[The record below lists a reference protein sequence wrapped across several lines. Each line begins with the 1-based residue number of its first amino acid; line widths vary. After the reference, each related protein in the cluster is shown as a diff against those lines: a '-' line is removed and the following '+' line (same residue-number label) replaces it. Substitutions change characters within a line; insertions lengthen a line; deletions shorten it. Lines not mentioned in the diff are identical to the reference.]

1 MEPSEIVYAL
11 LKRFTS
17 KNRYHLVSYY
27 EFVKFFLHYMES
39 DDSGRFDLFSSNTAD
54 VITAQLILLEKK
66 GKCSLEYDGQ
76 KITSISFD
84 EYFMGNLLEKYKKV
98 ELSAEE
104 PFPSEESCGFTLPYE
119 MVVPVDVK
127 NDFIALL
134 QRDDLADLSYIRIKF
149 PEDIKDVL
157 ITGPLLKDRLLLLC
171 FQRLQVYL
179 NSKNNANYLF
189 RKLVPVLQQSEQS
202 IQDTLNKA
210 KSSPTQ
216 MAEQVK
222 RPSEVSFPFWAQVS
236 NFIIKELKDKTDKL
250 TQEHTFCQCA
260 YLIGYMNIYYRDK
273 MHREKDRVNALNS
286 LGDRIRKPPYAYS
299 LFDIMGFKDGKTAL
313 MNNKFSKEDLLSYL
327 EERTKPQD
335 EALLPEIIRLR
346 TGEKKEF
353 YIHRDIIVP
362 LTYKKVNDAHDHY
375 RKELLDS
382 WEEQLKN
389 YLESPEMSS
398 DEAFLS
404 ELEKSVRKE
413 DPLLEVLL
421 NYDLLYLA
429 IKQNPRAPMAEE
441 VRGYINAKHNTLFPL
456 DEILRLKRKELLAL
470 ARRGLPLW
478 RGIPVLSAI
487 IIFFKKAFGSGGR
500 KKAVPS
506 SSVSREVQA
515 KIFGGKEAEES
526 LGKNALQ
533 QKMAYKQRVF
543 QLKEAFAGKGADLD
557 KSLAE
562 MAEAWNPLYDPQAK
576 ANLVEDVNSLTRDYL
591 RKLKRGLILSPPD
604 EERIRNMAR
613 LLGENKGL
621 DKIKK
626 KELLIRYL
634 ELYIIKLLQQ
644 VK

>member
-1 MEPSEIVYAL
+1 
-11 LKRFTS
+11 
-17 KNRYHLVSYY
+17 
-27 EFVKFFLHYMES
+27 
-39 DDSGRFDLFSSNTAD
+39 
-54 VITAQLILLEKK
+54 
-66 GKCSLEYDGQ
+66 
-76 KITSISFD
+76 
-84 EYFMGNLLEKYKKV
+84 
-98 ELSAEE
+98 
-104 PFPSEESCGFTLPYE
+104 
-119 MVVPVDVK
+119 
-127 NDFIALL
+127 
-134 QRDDLADLSYIRIKF
+134 
-149 PEDIKDVL
+149 
-157 ITGPLLKDRLLLLC
+157 
-171 FQRLQVYL
+171 
-179 NSKNNANYLF
+179 
-189 RKLVPVLQQSEQS
+189 
-202 IQDTLNKA
+202 
-210 KSSPTQ
+210 
-216 MAEQVK
+216 
-222 RPSEVSFPFWAQVS
+222 
-236 NFIIKELKDKTDKL
+236 
-250 TQEHTFCQCA
+250 
-260 YLIGYMNIYYRDK
+260 MNIYYRDK

-389 YLESPEMSS
+389 YLESPEMNS
-398 DEAFLS
+398 DEVFLS
-404 ELEKSVRKE
+404 ELEKNIRKE

-441 VRGYINAKHNTLFPL
+441 VRGYINARHNTLFPL

-470 ARRGLPLW
+470 AKRGLPLW
-478 RGIPVLSAI
+478 RAIPVLSGI
-487 IIFFKKAFGSGGR
+487 IIFFKKAFGSGNR
-500 KKAVPS
+500 KKPAVSAP
-506 SSVSREVQA
+506 VSKDGQV
-515 KIFGGKEAEES
+515 KVFGGSDTEEAQ
-526 LGKNALQ
+526 GKTALQ

-634 ELYIIKLLQQ
+634 ELYIIKVLQQ